1 MTVGIVEALQSLQGN
16 IFEAFFNLISFL
28 GEEYVIIVILG
39 TVYWT
44 IDKKLGEIMAIS
56 LGVSSVSNN
65 IIKELV
71 GADRPFK
78 KYPDR
83 VENLRPGTATG
94 NSFPSGHTQNFSAFL
109 SSAAIKLRS
118 KKLKYLVFALVILM
132 MLSRMYLG
140 VHFLEDVLVAAVLG
154 LLIAYG
160 INYIHNKYSSNQ
172 VLLHRIY
179 LSFIIVSTPFVL
191 FLQDEDFFKSYGLLV
206 GIVFAIIFEKKYIK
220 FTFDPS
226 KLKKIIRL
234 SLGLII
240 VLTIQIGLK
249 AIFSIFLEEGTMAF
263 NYANVVRYFAI
274 SFIGFGVYPMSF
286 KKLNI

>member
-1 MTVGIVEALQSLQGN
+1 
-16 IFEAFFNLISFL
+16 
-28 GEEYVIIVILG
+28 
-39 TVYWT
+39 
-44 IDKKLGEIMAIS
+44 
-56 LGVSSVSNN
+56 
-65 IIKELV
+65 
-71 GADRPFK
+71 
-78 KYPDR
+78 
-83 VENLRPGTATG
+83 
-94 NSFPSGHTQNFSAFL
+94 
-109 SSAAIKLRS
+109 
-118 KKLKYLVFALVILM
+118 
-132 MLSRMYLG
+132 MYLG

-206 GIVFAIIFEKKYIK
+206 GIVFAIIFEKKYVK